1 MAKPPTIKGRVGE
14 FEYGHVGS
22 QSWIVRDRRT
32 GETVGTARDLSG
44 ASQRAIKAHETEFA
58 NDTEYRRQSMRGQ
71 L

>member
-1 MAKPPTIKGRVGE
+1 MANAPTIKGRVGE

-22 QSWIVRDRRT
+22 QNWIVRDRRT
-32 GETVGTARDLSG
+32 GETVGAARNLSG

-58 NDTEYRRQSMRGQ
+58 NNTAYRRQIMRGQ